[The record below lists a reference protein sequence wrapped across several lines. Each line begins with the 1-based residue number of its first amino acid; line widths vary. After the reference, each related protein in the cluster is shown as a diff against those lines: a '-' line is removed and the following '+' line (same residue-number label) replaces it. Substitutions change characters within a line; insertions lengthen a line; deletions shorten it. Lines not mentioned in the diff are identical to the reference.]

1 LIILDLEDRIG
12 RKINMAYKEVKVIR
26 NNPDLQGMAVMVPD
40 IVYSTA
46 QGVELKMQV
55 MKPWAMEVDNRK
67 YPLIVFVQGSAW
79 TFPDVY
85 YEIPQL
91 AHFAR
96 EGYVVATLTHRN
108 SLEGHPFPAFLQDV
122 KTGIRFLRK
131 HAKDYQIDSDR
142 VAIWGTSSGG
152 NTALLV
158 GLTGDD
164 VSYKTEEY
172 AEYSDAVKTVVE
184 CFGPTDLTWPIN
196 NIKSLQEGMK
206 QIFEGLRGEDTEENV
221 RKLQEINPVNHIITG
236 KDYPP
241 FFILQGNKDDLVDY
255 SQSELMYH
263 KLLDAG
269 VDASMVCVEGAPHE
283 GSFWS
288 NELLGMI
295 KEFIDK
301 NL

>member
-1 LIILDLEDRIG
+1 
-12 RKINMAYKEVKVIR
+12 MAYKEIKVIK
-26 NNPDLQGMAVMVPD
+26 NNPNLKGMAVMIPD

-46 QGVELKMQV
+46 QGVELRMQV
-55 MKPWAMEVDNRK
+55 MKPWAMEADNRK

-91 AHFAR
+91 AGFAR

-131 HAKDYQIDSDR
+131 HAKDYQIDPDR

-164 VSYKTEEY
+164 LSYKTDEY

-196 NIKSLQEGMK
+196 NIKSLQEGMR
-206 QIFEGLRGEDTEENV
+206 QIFEGLRGQDTEENV
-221 RKLQEINPVNHIITG
+221 IKLQDINPVNHVILG

-288 NELLGMI
+288 NELLGLI

>member
-1 LIILDLEDRIG
+1 
-12 RKINMAYKEVKVIR
+12 MAYKEIKVIK
-26 NNPDLQGMAVMVPD
+26 NNPNLNGMAVMIPD
-40 IVYSTA
+40 IVYSTI

-55 MKPWAMEVDNRK
+55 MKPWVVDTDNQRK

-91 AHFAR
+91 AGFAR

-108 SLEGHPFPAFLQDV
+108 CLEGHPFPAFLQDI

-131 HAKDYQIDSDR
+131 HAKEYQIDSDR

-164 VSYKTEEY
+164 VRYKTEEY
-172 AEYSDAVKTVVE
+172 TEYSDAVKTVVE

-196 NIKSLQEGMK
+196 NIKNLQEGMR
-206 QIFEGLRGEDTEENV
+206 QIFEGLRGQDTEENV
-221 RKLQEINPVNHIITG
+221 MKLLEINPVNHIIEG
-236 KDYPP
+236 KEYPP

-269 VDASMVCVEGAPHE
+269 ADASMVCVEGAPHE

>member
-1 LIILDLEDRIG
+1 
-12 RKINMAYKEVKVIR
+12 MAYKEVKVIK
-26 NNPDLQGMAVMVPD
+26 NNPNLKGMAVMIPD
-40 IVYSTA
+40 VVYSTA

-55 MKPWAMEVDNRK
+55 MKPWSSDTENQQK

-79 TFPDVY
+79 TFPDVN

-91 AHFAR
+91 AQFAR
-96 EGYVVATLTHRN
+96 EGYVVATLTHR
-108 SLEGHPFPAFLQDV
+108 SCLEGHPFPAFLQDI

-131 HAKDYQIDSDR
+131 NAQDYQIDSGR

-164 VSYKTEEY
+164 VRYKTEEY
-172 AEYSDAVKTVVE
+172 TQYSDAVSTVVE
-184 CFGPTDLTWPIN
+184 CFGPTDLTWVIN
-196 NIKSLQEGMK
+196 NIQSLEDEGMRK
-206 QIFEGLRGEDTEENV
+206 IFEGLRGQDTEENV
-221 RKLQEINPVNHIITG
+221 IKLLEMNPIKHVIQG
-236 KDYPP
+236 KEYPP
-241 FFILQGNKDDLVDY
+241 FLILQGNKDDLVDY

-269 VDASMVCVEGAPHE
+269 VDTSMVCVEGGPHE